1 MRDPASPGSC
11 VNIGTDLAV
20 TGGFDPMKRA
30 SFLAVLSMV
39 LAPSMAAAMGCN
51 GADHDDKSASACIEG
66 TQWDAALSSCVPVVT
81 G

>member
-1 MRDPASPGSC
+1 
-11 VNIGTDLAV
+11 
-20 TGGFDPMKRA
+20 MKRA
-30 SFLAVLSMV
+30 LFLAVLSMV